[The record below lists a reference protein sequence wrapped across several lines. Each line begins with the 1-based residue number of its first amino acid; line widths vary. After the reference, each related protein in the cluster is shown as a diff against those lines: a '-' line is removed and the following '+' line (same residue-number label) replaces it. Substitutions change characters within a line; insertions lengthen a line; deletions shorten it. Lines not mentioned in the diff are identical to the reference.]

1 MKKYII
7 NLSVF
12 LVILIAFF
20 CLNSFDKKE
29 NQQDCQ
35 NYLVSKN
42 NDCRH
47 VGNGVPN
54 TIIRDYQGCVTNLQP
69 LGTRRPFMIESYT
82 NLLEY
87 YQNNQQ
93 NVSKYK
99 AALHQE
105 TGK

>member
-1 MKKYII
+1 MKKYKI

-12 LVILIAFF
+12 VVILIAFF

-29 NQQDCQ
+29 NYQDCQ

-54 TIIRDYQGCVTNLQP
+54 AIINPYQSCVTSLQP
-69 LGTRRPFMIESYT
+69 LGRRRVFMIESYT

-93 NVSKYK
+93 IFSKYK